1 MQSDLVLFGHIA
13 LATALGFVL
22 GWEREIRGHPLGG
35 RTFATV
41 ATGAAAITAIG
52 VNDFPTSAERAIA
65 GIITGVGF
73 IGAGMVVNTGGG
85 VRGLT
90 TAAAVWT
97 GAAIGIVVGARHLM
111 LGVALTGMVLVV
123 LELRHLPVL
132 RHLDASAVVGR
143 FQNDTEFEGNG
154 SQGAPP
160 PAPNDPPAR

>member
-1 MQSDLVLFGHIA
+1 MQSDLVLFGHLA

-52 VNDFPTSAERAIA
+52 VNDFPSSAEKAIA

-73 IGAGMVVNTGGG
+73 IGAGMVVNTGSG

-97 GAAIGIVVGARHLM
+97 GAAIGIVVGARHLV

-132 RHLDASAVVGR
+132 RRLDATSVMAR
-143 FQNDTEFEGNG
+143 FQNDIEFDENG
-154 SQGAPP
+154 SHAPP
-160 PAPNDPPAR
+160 AAPSEPPAR